1 MPVIN
6 YKQTLKQKAQELR
19 KHSTLGEVI
28 LWQYLKNKQML
39 GYDFH
44 RQKPIH
50 NYIVD
55 FYCPKLQL
63 AIEIDG
69 FASHDNKPDYDKQ
82 RQEILESKNIKF
94 LRFTEIEVRKNI
106 EAVLYTIENYLTH
119 QR

>member
-1 MPVIN
+1 
-6 YKQTLKQKAQELR
+6 
-19 KHSTLGEVI
+19 
-28 LWQYLKNKQML
+28 ML

-44 RQKPIH
+44 RQKPIN

-69 FASHDNKPDYDKQ
+69 FASHDLKPDYDKQ
-82 RQEILESKNIKF
+82 RQTVLESKNIKF
-94 LRFTEIEVRKNI
+94 LRFTETEVRTNI

-119 QR
+119 QQ